1 MSHFFARLAQNTL
14 TAHPMPKAQLSPAA
28 TFRSTNAAWDNV
40 ELPLVNSLDSI
51 QDEKKE
57 INPPASE
64 PQVDLIQQP
73 LTLAKEVS
81 KPQIAREQG
90 SFPLDIANNA
100 VVPVKEKPVSSVK
113 DGKMPVVTSRPDDL
127 DASFQASI
135 TNLFRTDAKKEDNVI
150 LHSAGLVQSVID
162 PVASH
167 VQTKKE
173 IPLKEPE
180 SSPHLIENK
189 KREFDITLNPVISAK
204 EWPVSVTRDDKK
216 DLTHFDLSDS
226 SSFNKESFLKPL
238 PPSVIKVSSDENIDR
253 ANTKDTAT
261 LTDSI
266 PLNAAS
272 IAPNVHVHIGRLEI
286 RAAKPKAP
294 LAVNR
299 SQRQSKP
306 RAKPALSLREYL
318 KKYPGESV

>member
-14 TAHPMPKAQLSPAA
+14 TAHPTMPKAQLSPAA
-28 TFRSTNAAWDNV
+28 TLRSTNAAWDNV
-40 ELPLVNSLDSI
+40 ELPLINGLDS
-51 QDEKKE
+51 DEKKE

-64 PQVDLIQQP
+64 PQVDLIKQP
-73 LTLAKEVS
+73 LTLAKVVR

-90 SFPLDIANNA
+90 SSSFDIANDA
-100 VVPVKEKPVSSVK
+100 VIPAKQKPVSSVK
-113 DGKMPVVTSRPDDL
+113 VPVASASHPSDL
-127 DASFQASI
+127 DASLQTGM
-135 TNLFRTDAKKEDNVI
+135 TNLFRTEAKKEDNVI
-150 LHSAGLVQSVID
+150 LHSASLAQSVID
-162 PVASH
+162 PVVSD

-173 IPLKEPE
+173 MPLKEPE

-189 KREFDITLNPVISAK
+189 KREFDITLSPVIPAK

-216 DLTHFDLSDS
+216 VLTHSELPGS
-226 SSFNKESFLKPL
+226 SSLNKESFLKPL
-238 PPSVIKVSSDENIDR
+238 TPSVIKVSADDNIDR
-253 ANTKDTAT
+253 ANTKDAET
-261 LTDSI
+261 LTGSI

-272 IAPNVHVHIGRLEI
+272 IAPNVQVHIGRLEI
-286 RAAKPKAP
+286 RAAKPKKAP

>member
-14 TAHPMPKAQLSPAA
+14 TAHPMPKAQLPPAA
-28 TFRSTNAAWDNV
+28 TLRSTNAAWDNV
-40 ELPLVNSLDSI
+40 ELPLVNSLGSI

-57 INPPASE
+57 INQPASE
-64 PQVDLIQQP
+64 PQVDLIKQP
-73 LTLAKEVS
+73 LTLAKVVS

-100 VVPVKEKPVSSVK
+100 VVPVKEKPVSSAK
-113 DGKMPVVTSRPDDL
+113 DGKMLIASASRPSDP
-127 DASFQASI
+127 DASLQTGM
-135 TNLFRTDAKKEDNVI
+135 TNHFRIDVKKEDNVT
-150 LHSAGLVQSVID
+150 LRSAGLIQSVID
-162 PVASH
+162 PVAAY
-167 VQTKKE
+167 VPKKE
-173 IPLKEPE
+173 IPFNERE
-180 SSPHLIENK
+180 SSPQLSENK
-189 KREFDITLNPVISAK
+189 KRDLTHNAVILAK
-204 EWPVSVTRDDKK
+204 EWPVSSIRDDKK
-216 DLTHFDLSDS
+216 VLTHSELPGS
-226 SSFNKESFLKPL
+226 SSLNKESFLRPL
-238 PPSVIKVSSDENIDR
+238 TPSVIKVSSDDNIHK